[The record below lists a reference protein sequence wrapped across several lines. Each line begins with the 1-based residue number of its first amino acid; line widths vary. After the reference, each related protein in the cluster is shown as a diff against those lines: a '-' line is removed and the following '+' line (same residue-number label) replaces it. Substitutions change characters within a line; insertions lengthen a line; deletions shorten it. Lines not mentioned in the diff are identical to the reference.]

1 MARAYETL
9 GRRFLAILEVGG
21 PRKPNVLKALARNER
36 HFRTTIRRLIKAGL
50 VVYRKQYGGL
60 YALAKKPT
68 LEGGTQ

>member
-21 PRKPNVLKALARNER
+21 PRKANVLRALAKSER
-36 HFRTTIRRLIKAGL
+36 QFKRTIQRLRKAGL
-50 VVYRKQYGGL
+50 IVIQRNGDRGGQL

-68 LEGGTQ
+68 